1 MTLTNI
7 LKCFTT
13 LLFSQQVFG
22 FHTENCNSTITENA
36 IIGLERCVYKGKSI
50 VNSKSPCDQGKNIW
64 NCFTVEPLQSCFNTS
79 KTIEQVRDH
88 TLDSIRRDLTRAL
101 SNPAMKQA
109 QGDARSEADVD
120 KQFDSC
126 NLGLPNSERIFP
138 NKEAFNKMKQLMIVA
153 LKYVKPEKEEQ
164 NTKCI
169 SNLQKA
175 NENLYSCWQR
185 NFEWLKLKLMTELT
199 KDVQWTILPSKRVKR
214 APKKNKK
221 KKKIKISISTNSNSR
236 RATKGT
242 STKKDPVCTL
252 IQNSFGICYHN
263 FEVTVQSCLKN
274 SERNLLKT
282 ILGENIMQRLRQ
294 LQDFTKDLGYNGKLR
309 KMKFSGCNWLYS
321 SVPNNPASFFYT
333 LLALG
338 LYWMT
343 YLNMNEC

>member
-126 NLGLPNSERIFP
+126 VFPNRERIFP
-138 NKEAFNKMKQLMIVA
+138 NKEAFNKMRQLMIVA
-153 LKYVKPEKEEQ
+153 LKYVKLEKEERKTQ
-164 NTKCI
+164 CI

-175 NENLYSCWQR
+175 NENLHSCWQHS
-185 NFEWLKLKLMTELT
+185 FEWLKLKLMTELT
-199 KDVQWTILPSKRVKR
+199 KDVQWTIIPSRRVKR

-221 KKKIKISISTNSNSR
+221 KKRKIKISVNTNSNSR
-236 RATKGT
+236 RTTKGT

-252 IQNSFGICYHN
+252 MQNSLGKCYHN
-263 FEVTVQSCLKN
+263 FEDTVQSCLKN
-274 SERNLLKT
+274 SEKNLLKI
-282 ILGENIMQRLRQ
+282 ILRENAIQKLSQ

-309 KMKFSGCNWLYS
+309 KMNFSGCNMYS
-321 SVPNNPASFFYT
+321 SVPNNSASFFYT

-343 YLNMNEC
+343 NFYYE